1 MIERA
6 EELGEQGKVEESN
19 QLFQKANLLKQQKVA
34 EQASLMVNPLDGQPP
49 QKLRVCDVCASYLSY
64 LDSDRRLT
72 DHFNGK
78 LHAGYV
84 LCRNRLKQY
93 QVNLKISLLKK
104 NMFFS
109 FFFFCLLIT

>member
-109 FFFFCLLIT
+109 FFFFVF